1 MINAQPKNLWS
12 TTRLFEEYA
21 NICDNSDETKKETR
35 QVISDLKDYYGE
47 DLVEMKIE
55 GCASLFSLRNHLAEK
70 LKPEEPSDN
79 EDNLEEI
86 VKQIKFETKN
96 ILKQNTYYNI
106 DTLTKDGMIND
117 TSETLLK
124 LISKL
129 VSKDIIT
136 RDSLSLSQSIQ
147 ALITKNANQTNLG
160 LGIKLHHRLGSR
172 ELISLLHQ
180 YGYLCTYDEVQ
191 RFRISVAKYTRERD
205 YTSRGLRKNVKI
217 IASWCDNYDL
227 QVNTPNG
234 QRETHSMAIEWRQ
247 QVPDNN
253 DFDSIEGEP
262 LVIPRLS
269 KEEAK
274 LVQINELAPVEM
286 ICYQGP
292 VNHNH
297 QK

>member
-1 MINAQPKNLWS
+1 MLNA
-12 TTRLFEEYA
+12 
-21 NICDNSDETKKETR
+21 
-35 QVISDLKDYYGE
+35 
-47 DLVEMKIE
+47 
-55 GCASLFSLRNHLAEK
+55 
-70 LKPEEPSDN
+70 
-79 EDNLEEI
+79 
-86 VKQIKFETKN
+86 
-96 ILKQNTYYNI
+96 
-106 DTLTKDGMIND
+106 

-129 VSKDIIT
+129 VSKDIIK
-136 RDSLSLSQSIQ
+136 RESLSLRQSIQ
-147 ALITKNANQTNLG
+147 ALITKNANQTTLG
-160 LGIKLHHRLGSR
+160 LGIKLHHRFGSR

-180 YGYLCTYDEVQ
+180 YGYVCTYDEVQ
-191 RFRISVAKYTRERD
+191 RFRTSVAKYTGERD
-205 YTSRGLRKNVKI
+205 YTSRGLRKNGKI

-247 QVPDNN
+247 QVPGNN

-274 LVQINELAPVEM
+274 FVQINELAPVKM

-292 VNHNH
+292 KKPQPPKITLAEGESYCQINE
-297 QK
+297 KY